1 MILLDGYAGLVNTVE
16 RLNASEKRARM
27 DSKIRD
33 TKMVMILVMK
43 EKEGGGKMR
52 CGWGQTRQGE
62 GAIEKQMVKLCLPSK
77 YVQKHKKEA
86 TMFDLDPAAE
96 RSTRN

>member
-1 MILLDGYAGLVNTVE
+1 MIMLDGYAGPVNTVE

-43 EKEGGGKMR
+43 ENKRGGKMR
-52 CGWGQTRQGE
+52 CGWGQTRPGE
-62 GAIEKQMVKLCLPSK
+62 GAIEKPMVKLCMPSK
-77 YVQKHKKEA
+77 YMQQHKGSN
-86 TMFDLDPAAE
+86 DV
-96 RSTRN
+96 